1 MPSTSTD
8 QSASPAPRVVLLTS
22 PGLFGAEIINRLAET
37 PGIDLVGVG
46 LTGRIYKNKGTVAS
60 ILTFLKRTGW
70 RYLAYNALQADIA
83 WTILSLSGRPR
94 GLKKVADQV
103 RVLHDVNAPSTLEW
117 LSALSPDYIASF
129 FFNQWIGADV
139 RKIPHKGCVNMHP
152 SLLPE
157 LRGPDPVFR
166 TIERGVT
173 STGFTIHSVADE
185 IDAGTI
191 LHQEPFAAPPGLTA
205 FGLYL
210 QLIRGGAD
218 LLARWLAGD
227 VAPNLQGN
235 FAAGTGDYT
244 TFPTPAEVNAFL
256 RAGHRLVQVSEWRRA
271 LSEVQ

>member
-1 MPSTSTD
+1 MSKND
-8 QSASPAPRVVLLTS
+8 QTASPAPRVVLLTS
-22 PGLFGAEIINRLAET
+22 PGLFGAEIINRLADAS
-37 PGIDLVGVG
+37 GINLVGVG
-46 LTGRIYKNKGTVAS
+46 LTGRIYKNKGNLAS

-70 RYLAYNALQADIA
+70 RYLSYNALQADVA
-83 WTILSLSGRPR
+83 WTILRLSGRPH
-94 GLKKVADQV
+94 GLEKVAGQV
-103 RVLHDVNAPSTLEW
+103 RSLHDVNAPSTLDW
-117 LSALSPDYIASF
+117 LKSLTPDYVASF

-139 RKIPHKGCVNMHP
+139 RKIPHKGCINLHP

-191 LHQEPFAAPPGLTA
+191 LHQQPFAAPPGLTA

-218 LLARWLAGD
+218 LLARWLSGDVPPDLQRKAASGAGD
-227 VAPNLQGN
+227 
-235 FAAGTGDYT
+235 YS
-244 TFPTPAEVNAFL
+244 TFPTPNEVSAYFQ
-256 RAGHRLVQVSEWRRA
+256 AGHRLVRLAEWRSA
-271 LSEVQ
+271 LAQVR